1 MSYTFKGK
9 IVSAEAPRTGN
20 GQKGAWASRR
30 FVVEEDADKYPQK
43 AQFTMF
49 KNGEHTAYA
58 TDKFPAV
65 GSDVEVEFNLR
76 LVEGNSKTGKPYAIQ
91 ELSVW
96 KINVLGGNNNGS
108 HSTSSYEE
116 DDSDLP
122 FG

>member
-9 IVSAEAPRTGN
+9 IVSAEDPRTGE
-20 GQKGAWASRR
+20 GQKGAWASRK
-30 FVVEEDADKYPQK
+30 FVVEEEADKYPQK
-43 AQFTMF
+43 AQFTLF

-76 LVEGNSKTGKPYAIQ
+76 LVEGENKKTGKPYSIQ

-96 KINVLGGNNNGS
+96 KINVLNASNQGGLNE
-108 HSTSSYEE
+108 YEE
-116 DDSDLP
+116 DDGDLP
-122 FG
+122 FS